1 VKLRLLELLACPACT
16 GELELSGGPG
26 AEGAE
31 EVEEGRLRCAG
42 CQATYPIS
50 NGIPRLLPP
59 AIGWEQERTAETFG
73 WEWSHFV
80 EMHSEYEAQFLDW
93 IHPTPPE
100 FFRDKAVL
108 DAGCGIGRHAY
119 FAASYGAREVVAMD
133 ISAAVET
140 ARRNLADLPN
150 VHVVQADINNPPFK
164 RPQAGGGF
172 DFVYSIGVLHHLP
185 DPRAG
190 FESLLRVVRPGGTIF
205 AWVYGHEN
213 NAVVHGFIN
222 PVRKIVTKHLGQRQI
237 SALSLPLTVLL
248 QALVKGVYG
257 PLRRRSVSRL
267 LPSSAYLTSLSEF
280 SFRQNHNIVFDQ
292 LAAPTAFYLKREDFQ
307 AWFLENGLEG
317 VDISWRNENSWR
329 GRGRVPAPVRTTA
342 RARA

>member
-16 GELELSGGPG
+16 GELELSGGPE

-164 RPQAGGGF
+164 RPQARGGF

-213 NAVVHGFIN
+213 NVVVHGFIN

-237 SALSLPLTVLL
+237 SALSLPLTVVL

-307 AWFLENGLEG
+307 AWFLENGLES

-329 GRGRVPAPVRTTA
+329 GRGRVPAPVRTAA